1 MVAYRNRGHPR
12 ADLDHDARALM
23 AEDRREQAFGI
34 GAGAGEFVGVANTG
48 RLDLD
53 QHLAGLGSIELDG
66 GNLERFAGLEGDCG
80 FDVHPD
86 LSYGSLR
93 QRVYTRRGFGITS
106 FRAKTAPPRS

>member
-1 MVAYRNRGHPR
+1 
-12 ADLDHDARALM
+12 M
-23 AEDRREQAFGI
+23 AEDRWEQAFGI
-34 GAGAGEFVGVANTG
+34 GAGAGEFVRVANTR

-53 QHLAGLGSIELDG
+53 QHLAGLGSIKLDG

-93 QRVYTRRGFGITS
+93 QRVIPDGALGSRHFALRQRR
-106 FRAKTAPPRS
+106 RARSSAG